1 MRRLSRFSRTR
12 FRLRWNHL
20 DTNSLHFRLFFCIVI
35 FSAIAAVSFVFLS
48 RRDVQ
53 NFLSMSSFDA
63 ATTAKFLTLAAQ
75 LTTLSLIFIGVLMLI
90 MLGLVWRLLSA
101 LRHFHQ
107 WTTSSTHRLDPYP
120 LNLYPAPTEIKGL
133 AQRWNEIVTQL
144 ATVKDQQRQFTNAVA
159 HELRSPLSLIYG
171 YLQRSQKQNQTLT
184 DTQKETLA
192 MAITEAERMTLI
204 LKDLIDLAR
213 IESINIAIHEEVVI
227 LNDFVHDVV
236 NMTEQ
241 FESCNIETKLS
252 TTPIRVQT
260 NRDYLMQILDHLI
273 SNAIKHSNLDI
284 PIIITLHQES
294 NTAIIQVRDRGSGIS
309 PSQQAFVFEP
319 FYRTDPSRARTTGG
333 TGLGLTI
340 AKTLAERMGG
350 NITVES
356 QPGEGSTFTLTLPA
370 VGTRS

>member
-1 MRRLSRFSRTR
+1 M
-12 FRLRWNHL
+12 
-20 DTNSLHFRLFFCIVI
+20 
-35 FSAIAAVSFVFLS
+35 SFVFLS

-213 IESINIAIHEEVVI
+213 IESINIAIDEEVVI

-294 NTAIIQVRDRGSGIS
+294 NTAIIQVHDRGSGIS